1 MKKDPSP
8 DASRD
13 ELHLAELRA
22 ARAAGDVAAE
32 REALGQLLGPYWE
45 WARSIAY
52 ARLRGVPDRAGE
64 AEVIA
69 QQVML
74 ALVRL
79 VGRKT
84 EFGSPFHVVARVTL
98 RYRIIDYFED
108 KKANKSDAVDPLD
121 FPDLEGIED
130 EIQSLDKQVIEF
142 APWLDGLSD
151 RDRRL
156 LCERI
161 FFDISPENV
170 GERLDIKANAVNVAL
185 FRALERARKNQAPP
199 DVSDPA
205 EGAAKPTWR
214 TSTPTTS
221 SRSDASMTWRWRR
234 SACRWSPTATRAWTL
249 SSASSSC
256 GPCA

>member
-1 MKKDPSP
+1 MNKDASP

-13 ELHLAELRA
+13 EHHLAAIRV
-22 ARAAGDVAAE
+22 ARTVGDVAAE
-32 REALGQLLGPYWE
+32 REALGQLVGPYWE

-69 QQVML
+69 QQLML

-79 VGRKT
+79 LRRKT
-84 EFGSPFHVVARVTL
+84 EFGCPFHVVARVTL

-108 KKANKSDAVDPLD
+108 RKANKSDAVDPLD
-121 FPDLEGIED
+121 FPDIERVED
-130 EIQSLDKQVIEF
+130 DIQSLDKQVIEF

-185 FRALERARKNQAPP
+185 FRALGRARKNQPRP
-199 DVSDPA
+199 DVSDSG
-205 EGAAKPTWR
+205 EGAA
-214 TSTPTTS
+214 
-221 SRSDASMTWRWRR
+221 
-234 SACRWSPTATRAWTL
+234 
-249 SSASSSC
+249 
-256 GPCA
+256 